1 MSIPRLAVAVAGK
14 VPLRTVL
21 IVPFVLQIVCTVG
34 LVGYLS
40 WRNGQQAVN
49 DVASR
54 YRSEISDRVQLYL
67 KSYTAT
73 PHLINRI
80 NVDAVRLGQLN
91 VQDLSQVERHLIFQ
105 LQQFDS
111 VTGILFGS
119 NRGDFLSSSRHTG
132 KSTILVSEPLD
143 TSKINVYRTDSFGN
157 RGKLE
162 RTFRQP
168 DARQRPWYKVGASS
182 LKPTWT
188 PIFKLG
194 DRSDFSINATLPIY
208 SQTNN
213 ELLGVFSSAL
223 NLRSFSSFLNSMQV
237 GKSGKIFIIERNGL
251 LIASS
256 AQEKPFI
263 VTPQKEL
270 KRLKTTESSNTLI
283 RATSQYLI
291 EQFGRDF
298 SPIKSSKQLDFKIN
312 GKREFVQVVPFRDEF
327 GLDWLIVVVVPES
340 DFMEQINA
348 NNYTTLLLCVAAFI
362 VSTGIG
368 ILTTRWITKPI
379 GQLNT
384 AAKKIARGEWNTAI
398 ELKRSDEVGQLAESF
413 NQMAAQLQASFT
425 ALRESENRLTQFL
438 EAVPV
443 GVTVHDAAG
452 KPTYAN
458 QTAKQIMGIDRLP
471 DTRIARLAE
480 DYHVYLSGTEQ
491 LYPIEKL
498 PVVKALS
505 GETSTVDDIEL
516 HRLERIV
523 PLQVWATPIYDEMD
537 KIVYAIVA
545 FIDITQRKQ
554 SQRILDNYNRLL
566 ENQVAQRTA
575 ALRESE
581 TTLKAAQRVAHVG
594 SWEFNVMTQK
604 ITWSEEQ
611 FRIFG
616 LDPTQPEP
624 TYEEHIQQIH
634 PDDRA
639 SVQQSHE
646 KLIATGKTNELDFR
660 ILRSNGEVRYV
671 SGRGEAVVNE
681 QGQVIKFFGTT
692 MDITDRKLA
701 EAALQESE
709 ERFREIAAI
718 VSQFFF
724 VRSASSGEYLYLS
737 PAYETI
743 WGRTCESLY
752 QNPESWMEAVH
763 PDDRKLI
770 QCSLTEQFHGKPV
783 KREYRI
789 IRPDGQERWIAA
801 DISVV
806 RDETGQPQR
815 FVGLAED
822 ITLRKLAEAALRE
835 SEQFLRTIYEG
846 IEAAIFIVDVLDDGG
861 FRYARIN
868 PAYERMSGIK
878 SLQISGKT
886 PEQLLTPD
894 MAQQVSEHYRACL
907 ETGEIISYEERLV
920 LEEKETYWIT
930 NLSPVRDSNERIYR
944 LIGTSFNISDRKQAE
959 EALRESQHF
968 IQRVADASPNLW
980 YIYDLIEQRNVYA
993 NREIAAILGYT
1004 PEEIQAMG
1012 EAILPTIIHPDD
1024 LTRYP
1029 VRVGQLQ
1036 SASDDDILEIEYRI
1050 RDANGEWRT
1059 MLGRETV
1066 FARTP
1071 DGRVKQV
1078 LGTAMDI
1085 TQLKQ
1090 TQDLLESI
1098 FNEATDAIFLVNPE
1112 TGLTVDCNQ
1121 TAVELFEAKSKD
1133 ELLNISGTTLQ
1144 KTPFTQA
1151 KVNSILD
1158 EIERYGLWCQELEYV
1173 TKTGNLFWG
1182 NLAAKPIQVAGQKIN
1197 LVRVTNISDV
1207 KQTEEKLQQAAYAA
1221 DAANRTKSQFLAN
1234 MSHELRTPLNAILGF
1249 SQLLNKSPNLTPEN
1263 KENLKIVTRSGEH
1276 LLTLINQVLD
1286 LSKIEAGHITLN
1298 ETNFDLFRLLDDLEM
1313 MFQLKAN
1320 NKGLQLILNRSDDV
1334 PQYVKTDEVKLRQ
1347 VLMNLLSNAI
1357 KFTKEGSVSLTLR
1370 RQKSGVRSQNL
1381 EASSQK
1387 SEEEINSP
1395 DSCLL
1400 SPDSFFL
1407 HCEIEDTGL
1416 GIAPEELESIFEAF
1430 VQAKT
1435 GKESREGTGLGLSIS
1450 RKFVQLM
1457 GGQITVS
1464 SVVNQGSTFKFNI
1477 KVDVVKLEAIE
1488 TQQSTCRV
1496 IALEPNQQRYRI
1508 LIVDDKPDNRQL
1520 LIQLLSPLGFELR
1533 EASNGRE
1540 AIEVWKTWQPQLIF
1554 MDLQMPVLDGFEAIN
1569 QMRKNQNS
1577 RITKI
1582 IALSAG
1588 TLEEKQT
1595 AALEAGCDDF
1605 IHKPFREATIF
1616 EMMSKHIGVRFV
1628 YEEPA
1633 VAVEMNQAETST
1645 LNPNTLAVLPAE
1657 WLASLHQATFEGD
1670 LEQMLVLIEQIPDEQ
1685 LANALMSLANNLQY
1699 KEILNLTQPRDTE

>member
-1 MSIPRLAVAVAGK
+1 MSISRLAVAVAGK

-21 IVPFVLQIVCTVG
+21 IVPFVLQIVGTVG

-80 NVDAVRLGQLN
+80 NVDAVRLGQLD
-91 VQDLSQVERHLIFQ
+91 VQDLSQVERHLSFQ

-213 ELLGVFSSAL
+213 ELLGFFSSAL
-223 NLRSFSSFLNSMQV
+223 NLRSFSSFLNSVQV

-298 SPIKSSKQLDFKIN
+298 SPIKRSKQLDFKIH

-348 NNYTTLLLCVAAFI
+348 NNYTTFLLCVAAFI

-384 AAKKIARGEWNTAI
+384 AAKKIDRGEWNTAI

-413 NQMAAQLQASFT
+413 NQMAAQLQASF
-425 ALRESENRLTQFL
+425 
-438 EAVPV
+438 
-443 GVTVHDAAG
+443 
-452 KPTYAN
+452 
-458 QTAKQIMGIDRLP
+458 
-471 DTRIARLAE
+471 
-480 DYHVYLSGTEQ
+480 
-491 LYPIEKL
+491 
-498 PVVKALS
+498 
-505 GETSTVDDIEL
+505 
-516 HRLERIV
+516 
-523 PLQVWATPIYDEMD
+523 
-537 KIVYAIVA
+537 VA

-554 SQRILDNYNRLL
+554 SQRILDDYNRLL

-581 TTLKAAQRVAHVG
+581 TTLKTAQRVAHVG

-646 KLIATGKTNELDFR
+646 KLIATGKTDELDFR

-822 ITLRKLAEAALRE
+822 ITPRKLAEAALRE

-920 LEEKETYWIT
+920 LEGKETYWIT

-980 YIYDLIEQRNVYA
+980 YIYDLIEPRNVYA

-1078 LGTAMDI
+1078 LGTATDI

-1249 SQLLNKSPNLTPEN
+1249 SQLLNKSPNLTPED
-1263 KENLKIVTRSGEH
+1263 KDNLKIVTRSGEH

-1320 NKGLQLILNRSDDV
+1320 NKGLQLVLNRSDDV

-1347 VLMNLLSNAI
+1347 VLINLLSNAI

-1370 RQKSGVRSQNL
+1370 RQKSVVRSQNL

-1400 SPDSFFL
+1400 TPDSFFL

-1540 AIEVWKTWQPQLIF
+1540 AIEVWETWQPQLIF
-1554 MDLQMPVLDGFEAIN
+1554 MDLQMPVLDGFEATK
-1569 QMRKNQNS
+1569 QMRKKQNS

-1628 YEEPA
+1628 CEEPT
-1633 VAVEMNQAETST
+1633 VAAQMNQAETST
-1645 LNPNTLAVLPAE
+1645 LNPNTLAALPAE